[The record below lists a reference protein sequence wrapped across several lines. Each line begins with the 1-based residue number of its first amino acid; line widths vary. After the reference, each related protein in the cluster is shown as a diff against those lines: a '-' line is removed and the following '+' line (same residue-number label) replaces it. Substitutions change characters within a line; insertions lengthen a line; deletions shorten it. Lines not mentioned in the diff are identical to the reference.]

1 MKPKK
6 YEPVNYI
13 AVKQRKPLW
22 IAIIL
27 LLIFFI
33 TLETIIC
40 LKSIFEGIRLYRENQ
55 TLLKV
60 IEMKD
65 SMIADLEE
73 NCKDLFVEN
82 QNIKFGGVE

>member
-1 MKPKK
+1 MKPKG
-6 YEPVNYI
+6 EVNYI

-40 LKSIFEGIRLYRENQ
+40 LKSIFEGIRLYRENED
-55 TLLKV
+55 LKSL
-60 IEMKD
+60 IETQK
-65 SMIADLEE
+65 SMISDLEE
-73 NCKDLFVEN
+73 NCKDLFIEN
-82 QNIKFGGVE
+82 QNLKFGDD

>member
-1 MKPKK
+1 MKPKG
-6 YEPVNYI
+6 EVNYI

-40 LKSIFEGIRLYRENQ
+40 LKSIFEGIRLYRENED
-55 TLLKV
+55 LKSL
-60 IEMKD
+60 IETQK
-65 SMIADLEE
+65 SMISYLEE
-73 NCKDLFVEN
+73 NCKDLFIEN
-82 QNIKFGGVE
+82 QNLKFGDD

>member
-1 MKPKK
+1 MKIKK
-6 YEPVNYI
+6 YSEVNYI

-40 LKSIFEGIRLYRENQ
+40 LKSIFEGIRLYREN
-55 TLLKV
+55 
-60 IEMKD
+60 
-65 SMIADLEE
+65 
-73 NCKDLFVEN
+73 KDLKSLIEAQKSQLADIQEDN
-82 QNIKFGGVE
+82 MKLQEMIK

>member
-1 MKPKK
+1 MKPKG
-6 YEPVNYI
+6 EVNYI

-40 LKSIFEGIRLYRENQ
+40 LKSIFEGIRLYRENED
-55 TLLKV
+55 LKSL
-60 IEMKD
+60 IETQK
-65 SMIADLEE
+65 SMISDLEE
-73 NCKDLFVEN
+73 NCKDLCIEN
-82 QNIKFGGVE
+82 QNLKFGDD

>member
-1 MKPKK
+1 MKPKG
-6 YEPVNYI
+6 EVNYI
-13 AVKQRKPLW
+13 HRKQKKPLW

-27 LLIFFI
+27 ILIFFI

-73 NCKDLFVEN
+73 NLKDLFIEN
-82 QNIKFGGVE
+82 QNLKFGDD

>member
-6 YEPVNYI
+6 YSEVNYI
-13 AVKQRKPLW
+13 HIKQRKPLW

-55 TLLKV
+55 TLVKV

-65 SMIADLEE
+65 SMISDLQE
-73 NCKDLFVEN
+73 D
-82 QNIKFGGVE
+82 NIKLQEMIK